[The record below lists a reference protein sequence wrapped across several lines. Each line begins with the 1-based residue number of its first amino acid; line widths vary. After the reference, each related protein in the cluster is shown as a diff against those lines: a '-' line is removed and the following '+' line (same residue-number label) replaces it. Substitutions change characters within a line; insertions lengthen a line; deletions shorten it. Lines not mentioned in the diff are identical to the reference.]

1 MHPGNSRRS
10 SKVSFGILMAQ
21 HLMSRLTSL
30 VYTCLRRQ
38 SKEYSTNPC
47 LLLRGARARFVL
59 SIIRSCN
66 SRLLSLAKLENDLSW
81 SPSTWRDLKI
91 DLEKKFVRYGYFRSI
106 GLNVEKCYLWIMG
119 YGDHMVVQW
128 PREKGRNPT
137 RGESLGLQ
145 LSLSHSNSR
154 LPHR

>member
-1 MHPGNSRRS
+1 MHPGNSQ
-10 SKVSFGILMAQ
+10 VSFGILMAQ

-91 DLEKKFVRYGYFRSI
+91 DLEKKFVRYGYFRS
-106 GLNVEKCYLWIMG
+106 KRCYLWIMG

-145 LSLSHSNSR
+145 LSLGHSNSR